1 MISVEKEREIVNSL
15 KYYQWATTI
24 IELHMND
31 AENALCFLKNS
42 FKKLFTERYVEKLKL
57 LRGKRGKTEEF
68 EAIHS
73 DSVHEL
79 SQFIR
84 VLQESLAL
92 FYDLDAIGNKFSGKF
107 CLFTKDNLKNFT
119 TSLILNDEL
128 YYLIF
133 ALHKRMYHPHAR
145 KFRRNFSVFSA
156 YDPEKFGVPPSLC
169 LNQTTIEF
177 FRQKRAEVQ
186 FSKTKSPRNL
196 QKFSQ
201 NPLVFEI
208 GNGLFRSFCENE
220 AEDENHGNSGLR
232 SLSESKQ
239 IHEKTHSKFKKSSW
253 EEIKENFSN
262 NLDIYHEKPYEP
274 AIETLKNIVFYKS
287 PVHKLKIVLKTLE
300 KIEKCIRQFYEKFN
314 GNYEKVLAG
323 DEITTIFLYVISK
336 CNVPNLFAHL
346 KFIENFATPNIL
358 NSKAGYY
365 NATLQVCVS
374 HLEDIQGVAAEIDEK
389 ERESLFSQSVRSCLL
404 EVQKKTNNFS

>member
-1 MISVEKEREIVNSL
+1 
-15 KYYQWATTI
+15 
-24 IELHMND
+24 MND
-31 AENALCFLKNS
+31 SENVLCFLKNS
-42 FKKLFTERYVEKLKL
+42 FKKIFTEKYVEKMKL
-57 LRGKRGKTEEF
+57 LRGKRVKKDEF
-68 EAIHS
+68 EAVHS

-84 VLQESLAL
+84 VFQESLAL
-92 FYDLDAIGNKFSGKF
+92 FYDLDAISNRFSAKF

-119 TSLILNDEL
+119 TSLILNDEF

-133 ALHKRMYHPHAR
+133 ALHKRMYIPHAR
-145 KFRRNFSVFSA
+145 KFKKNFTVFST
-156 YDPEKFGVPPSLC
+156 YEPEKFGVPPSLC
-169 LNQTTIEF
+169 LNQTTIDYF
-177 FRQKRAEVQ
+177 KQKQTEAQ
-186 FSKTKSPRNL
+186 FSKIKSPKNI
-196 QKFSQ
+196 QNFSQ
-201 NPLVFEI
+201 NPLIFEV
-208 GNGLFRSFCENE
+208 GNGLFRSFCQNEEVNENRV
-220 AEDENHGNSGLR
+220 NSELR

-239 IHEKTHSKFKKSSW
+239 INEKIHVKFKKSSW
-253 EEIKENFSN
+253 EEIKENLSN
-262 NLDIYHEKPYEP
+262 YQDLHHEKPYEP
-274 AIETLKNIVFYKS
+274 AIETLKNIIFYKS

-374 HLEDIQGVAAEIDEK
+374 HLEDIQGVDKEIDEK
-389 ERESLFSQSVRSCLL
+389 ERESLFSQSIRSCLF
-404 EVQKKTNNFS
+404 EVQKKINNLS